1 METIQSATRSASQ
14 LLGMEEKLGTIEP
27 GKLADIVAV
36 QGNPIEDIKQMAS
49 MRFVMKGGKVYKNE

>member
-1 METIQSATRSASQ
+1 VESSSLN
-14 LLGMEEKLGTIEP
+14 LLGINICEGH

-36 QGNPIEDIKQMAS
+36 QGNPIEDIKQMPR